1 MSRPLAGDV
10 PPAVLLDCNETSL
23 QSFTGRR
30 ELYLY
35 GLRNYPQEI
44 SAMKHVALLVLALAS
59 PLLASDGAKDPQ
71 ASQPFAPGGSIRLH
85 LGPGGYTIT
94 DTKADAIQITYTTRR
109 PDDMK
114 KVKVK
119 IQTSGSSADVSVSD
133 TPHNNFQATIEI
145 PRHSNLRVRM
155 FAGEVVING
164 VEGDKD
170 VEVSAGR
177 VEIKVPHP
185 DEYGHR
191 DASVH
196 AGSIEASAF
205 NVSKGGLFRSFSQKG
220 AGKYRLHAHVAT
232 GEIDLPGPI

>member
-1 MSRPLAGDV
+1 MAAG
-10 PPAVLLDCNETSL
+10 PGTLN
-23 QSFTGRR
+23 Q
-30 ELYLY
+30 
-35 GLRNYPQEI
+35 
-44 SAMKHVALLVLALAS
+44 
-59 PLLASDGAKDPQ
+59 PQ
-71 ASQPFAPGGSIRLH
+71 AKQPFAPGGYIRLH
-85 LGPGGYTIT
+85 LSPGGYTIT
-94 DTKADAIQITYTTRR
+94 NTDADAIQVTYQTPN
-109 PDDMK
+109 PDQFK

-119 IQTSGSSADVSVSD
+119 IEAGASTADITVSN

-145 PRHSNLRVRM
+145 PRRSNLHVRM
-155 FAGEVVING
+155 FAGEVVIDG

-177 VEIKVPHP
+177 IEIKIPHP
-185 DEYGHR
+185 QEYGRR

-205 NVSKGGLFRSFSQKG
+205 NISKGGLFRSFTQKG

>member
-1 MSRPLAGDV
+1 MR
-10 PPAVLLDCNETSL
+10 
-23 QSFTGRR
+23 
-30 ELYLY
+30 Y
-35 GLRNYPQEI
+35 
-44 SAMKHVALLVLALAS
+44 VAFLVLALAS
-59 PLLASDGAKDPQ
+59 HLLAAEPDNAKDLQ
-71 ASQPFAPGGSIRLH
+71 ASQPFAPGGFVRLQ

-94 DTKADAIQITYTTRR
+94 DTNADAIQITYTTPR
-109 PDDMK
+109 PGDLK

-119 IQTSGSSADVSVSD
+119 IQTNASSADVSVSN

-145 PRHSNLRVRM
+145 PRRSNLRVRM
-155 FAGEVVING
+155 FAGEVVIDG
-164 VEGDKD
+164 IEGDKD

-177 VEIKVPHP
+177 IEIKVPRP

-205 NVSKGGLFRSFSQKG
+205 NISKGGLFRSFTQKG